1 MSSAPGQPEEAR
13 MVFSHSGKRPHLVL
27 PCKGHFKCDS
37 DCLNFKSL
45 GMCSHSNS
53 KCSNL
58 LIGLLAHFQ
67 KAKKNPNFTAVSL
80 HGVPA
85 GSGRKGGAVP
95 RKRRKLEIT
104 PNLTKR
110 VECLESSPSSSSAL
124 TSGSTTGSASP
135 LT

>member
-1 MSSAPGQPEEAR
+1 MILT
-13 MVFSHSGKRPHLVL
+13 V
-27 PCKGHFKCDS
+27 
-37 DCLNFKSL
+37 NFKSL
-45 GMCSHSNS
+45 GICSHSSS

-85 GSGRKGGAVP
+85 GSGRKGGVVP
-95 RKRRKLEIT
+95 RKRGKLEIT

-110 VECLESSPSSSSAL
+110 VDRLESSPSSSSAL
-124 TSGSTTGSASP
+124 ASGSTKGSASP
-135 LT
+135 FT